1 VDAGYRLPLASVALT
16 QVAGMVV
23 AGGLLLAF
31 EPEGPRHPLAWAVLQ
46 GAVAAAVAAAARAP
60 RWWWLIHFSF
70 VPLVVLALR
79 LEFAPGWYLGA
90 FVALLLV
97 FWRTDKSRV
106 PLFLSNARTAAA
118 VAGLLPAGPRRVVDL
133 GCGHAGLLCHVAR
146 ARPEA
151 QFVGIEHAPLPW
163 LVARLRTWR
172 RPNIDIRYGDFWT
185 VDLSGFDVA
194 YAFLSPAPMPR
205 LWAKLVA
212 EMPPGALLVSN
223 SFAVPDVA
231 PARELTVGDRRQT
244 RLFSYRV

>member
-1 VDAGYRLPLASVALT
+1 LPLASVALA
-16 QVAGMVV
+16 QAAGMVV
-23 AGGLLLAF
+23 AGGLLLVF
-31 EPEGPRHPLAWAVLQ
+31 EPEGPRHPLAWAALQ

-90 FVALLLV
+90 FVVLLLV

-133 GCGHAGLLCHVAR
+133 GCGLLCRVAR
-146 ARPEA
+146 AHPQA

-163 LVARLRTWR
+163 LVARLRTLR
-172 RPNIDIRYGDFWT
+172 RHNIDIRYGDLWT
-185 VDLSGFDVA
+185 VDLSSFDVA

-205 LWAKLVA
+205 LWAKVVA
-212 EMPPGALLVSN
+212 EMQPGALLVSN
-223 SFAVPDVA
+223 SFVVPDVA
-231 PARELTVGDRRQT
+231 PARELTVGDRRKT